1 MQKISILIA
10 LLASVVTVFIARPS
24 LCQTKDIPGLDLSR
38 LDEDERKSFQ
48 GIVEEQFC
56 PCGTPRSF
64 AESLQNPKE
73 CRVATSLGRFVL
85 ERVEQGLPKKEI
97 VRGLLRRIAQYNARY
112 EFDLKGSPTM
122 GAKKGEVVVVVFS
135 DFECPYC
142 RVVAEPL
149 EELADDHKDVTVV
162 YKAYPLNFHQ
172 EARAAAAA
180 AFAAHNQGKFWE
192 MHDLIFEHQTELDEE
207 SYETFAKKL
216 KLDLSQFN
224 RDRKGKAIKKQIE
237 RDIKEGDKANLEGT
251 PTVFINGML
260 VDDIADLEG
269 ALKHAKELR

>member
-1 MQKISILIA
+1 MQKTSIFFVIF
-10 LLASVVTVFIARPS
+10 ASMLTVFIARPS
-24 LCQTKDIPGLDLSR
+24 LCQTTDIPGLDLSR
-38 LDEDERKSFQ
+38 LDEDERKHFQ

-56 PCGTPRSF
+56 PCGNPRSF
-64 AESLQNPKE
+64 AESLQNPKD

-85 ERVEQGLPKKEI
+85 EKVEQGLPKREI

-112 EFDLKGSPTM
+112 DFDLKGSPTM
-122 GAKKGEVVVVVFS
+122 GMNKAGVVVVVFS

-149 EELADDHKDVTVV
+149 QELVDDHKDVSLV
-162 YKAYPLNFHQ
+162 YKAYPLDFHQ
-172 EARAAAAA
+172 EARKAVAAAL
-180 AFAAHNQGKFWE
+180 AAHNQGKFWE
-192 MHDLIFEHQTELDEE
+192 MHDLIFENQSELDEE
-207 SYETFAKKL
+207 SYEKFAKKL
-216 KLDLSQFN
+216 KLDIPRFN
-224 RDRKGKAIKKQIE
+224 RERNGKAIKKQIE

-269 ALKHAKELR
+269 ALKHARELR